1 MDKKHVRTT
10 INFYPLNIF
19 LSFMHSIIRTTNE
32 YDNTLCVIYFLLFIV
47 QWFCIIDDNV
57 NSILLY
63 RINFILFISEEI
75 LINDIVSKIIKFK

>member
-1 MDKKHVRTT
+1 VRTT

>member
-1 MDKKHVRTT
+1 MRTT